1 VQQMS
6 FALKLVSSDAKVKSI
21 FVNIFGGILRC
32 DKLAEG
38 IVEAMRMVQI
48 KQKIVI
54 RLKGTNVEQAKVILQ
69 EAAIPNLIFEEDM
82 DTAAD
87 MVTKLAK

>member
-1 VQQMS
+1 MS

>member
-1 VQQMS
+1 MS
-6 FALKLVSSDAKVKSI
+6 FALKLVSSDPKVKSI

-38 IVEAMRMVQI
+38 IVEAMTLVDI

-54 RLKGTNVEQAKVILQ
+54 RLKGTNVDQAKVILQ
-69 EAAIPNLIFEEDM
+69 KAAIPNLIFEEDM
-82 DTAAD
+82 DNAAA
-87 MVTKLAK
+87 MVCKLAKN

>member
-1 VQQMS
+1 MS
-6 FALKLVSSDAKVKSI
+6 FALKLVSSDPKVKSI

-38 IVEAMRMVQI
+38 IVEAMTLVDI

-54 RLKGTNVEQAKVILQ
+54 RLKGTNVDQAKVILQ
-69 EAAIPNLIFEEDM
+69 KAAIPNLIFEEDM
-82 DTAAD
+82 DKIGRAH
-87 MVTKLAK
+87 V